1 MGKLTSKN
9 IFLELCKAADSKKI
23 ILLDLDNTLYDY
35 DSCHVHAIRTSYW
48 FYLKKI
54 GRITFKNFLRKYN
67 GARNLVK
74 IPLRNQAA
82 SHSRLLYFQK
92 MLELIFKRSMFKESL
107 ALEDIYWKAFL
118 YKMKLFQWVIPFLKY
133 CKKNKKK
140 IVIATDLCSQIQFSK
155 IIKLKIYSYVDFI
168 VSSEEA
174 GVEKPDPFIFS
185 YALKKVSGNRKD
197 AVIIG
202 DSYRKD
208 KSENI
213 RTIIIKDG
221 LLSQI

>member
-9 IFLELCKAADSKKI
+9 IFSELCKATDSKKTV
-23 ILLDLDNTLYDY
+23 LLDLDNTLYDY
-35 DSCHVHAIRTSYW
+35 DSCHVHAIKTSYG

-54 GRITFKNFLRKYN
+54 GKITFKNFLRKYHE
-67 GARNLVK
+67 ARNLVK
-74 IPLRNQAA
+74 IPLKNQAA
-82 SHSRLLYFQK
+82 SHSRLLYFQR

-107 ALEDIYWKAFL
+107 LLEDIYWKAFL
-118 YKMKLFQWVIPFLKY
+118 HRMKLFRWVIPFLKN

-140 IVIATDLCSQIQFSK
+140 IVIVTDLCSQIQFSK
-155 IIKLKIYSYVDFI
+155 IIKLKIYPHVDFI

-174 GVEKPDPFIFS
+174 GVEKPDPFIFC

-213 RTIIIKDG
+213 RTVIIKDG
-221 LLSQI
+221 LLSRI